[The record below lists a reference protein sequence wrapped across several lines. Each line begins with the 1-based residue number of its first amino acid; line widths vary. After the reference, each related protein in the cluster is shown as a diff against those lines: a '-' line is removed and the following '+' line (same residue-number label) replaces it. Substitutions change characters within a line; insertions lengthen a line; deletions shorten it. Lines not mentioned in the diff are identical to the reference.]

1 MPTSDPRRAGLTRRG
16 LLAAGAAGVVGAS
29 LQSCTGS
36 SDRAG
41 DNAGDGASEPTPR
54 PTEPAPDLP
63 MVRPFS
69 SDQAYR
75 SFGVAAHPSHRQ
87 AAYQFTEEWMARLS
101 DMGVTYFRGFYAHH
115 VEETPA
121 VTGLAR
127 RHGLGWGMTVC
138 SGLDE
143 SEELLER
150 RIAHIAANAA
160 DVCLYVE
167 GINEPNYDRGGG
179 KVPTDWPE
187 TTARLQKVIWNAVR
201 SHPSLDDVPI
211 LGPSLQAQVAGPAD
225 YRRLRR
231 LGILRN
237 LDIAGVHSYPN
248 GYYPDRSLD
257 ERLQVVEQQW
267 PDVPIWI
274 TETGYHNAL
283 QTRTGHLP
291 TPEDVTAL
299 YAPAALLE
307 AVDRGHKVAWYEAL
321 DDPDSGAKDLIEH
334 HFGLFAMGSGA
345 APPWRPKPVVA
356 TLTALLAQ
364 LRDPGPAYE
373 PPPVA
378 LRVTSSAPDL
388 RFTALGRRDGSVRV
402 FLRRSAS
409 CWEPHSATRINVPD
423 VRVRI
428 ESESRSRTVDVGNR
442 VVVVKI

>member
-101 DMGVTYFRGFYAHH
+101 DMGVTYFRGFYAHD

-274 TETGYHNAL
+274 TEFSWPASAGLLGSEAFAGMPTF
-283 QTRTGHLP
+283 QTDHVGQARRLADTLP
-291 TPEDVTAL
+291 RLARSRVRLGIERVFWYTWLSDDVPGL
-299 YAPAALLE
+299 SGWDHSGLRR
-307 AVDRGHKVAWYEAL
+307 VRGE
-321 DDPDSGAKDLIEH
+321 
-334 HFGLFAMGSGA
+334 
-345 APPWRPKPVVA
+345 RVVN
-356 TLTALLAQ
+356 T
-364 LRDPGPAYE
+364 PAYDVFRRMSRVLRGCGD
-373 PPPVA
+373 PVRPRA
-378 LRVTSSAPDL
+378 CRVPGA
-388 RFTALGRRDGSVRV
+388 
-402 FLRRSAS
+402 
-409 CWEPHSATRINVPD
+409 
-423 VRVRI
+423 
-428 ESESRSRTVDVGNR
+428 
-442 VVVVKI
+442 